1 MISGQN
7 PILKSVLSRLWLF
20 LLMLSFP
27 PLSAQEVAFP
37 YPDLP
42 DSIQVPYER
51 MEYLLTH
58 YWDRYDFSDTTAV
71 NRTAGE
77 QGFSDFI
84 YTLALADS
92 LLTDESARRF
102 VKKAFGTEQNAL
114 HYDGLMAHYL
124 LNPSSPLRND
134 VVYAAFLR
142 RVVFDC
148 TQCPAVVRHQSEFRL
163 RQVSKNLPGTVAE
176 DFAYQ
181 TRSGTKG
188 RLHQLEAPYL
198 LLVFHAPD
206 CENCD
211 RILPE
216 LMKEPALLDARVKV
230 LAVYPYD
237 DTELWKQKPL
247 QAPGN
252 WIDARGADGESLE
265 SLYFIQA
272 TPSLYL
278 LDAQKRVLLKDA
290 TPQAVIRYLN
300 TQR

>member
-1 MISGQN
+1 MSCKNHIA
-7 PILKSVLSRLWLF
+7 KYFFSRLWL
-20 LLMLSFP
+20 LLPMLLFSP
-27 PLSAQEVAFP
+27 AAAQESDFP
-37 YPDLP
+37 YPNLP
-42 DSIQVPYER
+42 DSIQEPSKR
-51 MEYLLTH
+51 LEYLMTH

-71 NRTAGE
+71 NRTTGE

-84 YTLALADS
+84 YTLGLADS
-92 LLTDESARRF
+92 LLTDEAAHRF
-102 VKKAFGTEQNAL
+102 VEKAFSNEQNAL
-114 HYDGLMAHYL
+114 HYEGLMAHYL

-142 RVVFDC
+142 RVLSDC
-148 TQCPAVVRHQSEFRL
+148 THCPAVVRHQSEFRL

-181 TRSGTKG
+181 TRSGTKN
-188 RLHQLEAPYL
+188 RLHQLESPYL

-211 RILPE
+211 RILPQ
-216 LMKEPALLDARVKV
+216 LMKEPALQDARVKV

-237 DTELWKQKPL
+237 DTELWKQKTL
-247 QAPGN
+247 QTPGN

-278 LDAQKRVLLKDA
+278 LDSQKRVLLKDA
-290 TPQAVIRYLN
+290 PPQAVIRYLN